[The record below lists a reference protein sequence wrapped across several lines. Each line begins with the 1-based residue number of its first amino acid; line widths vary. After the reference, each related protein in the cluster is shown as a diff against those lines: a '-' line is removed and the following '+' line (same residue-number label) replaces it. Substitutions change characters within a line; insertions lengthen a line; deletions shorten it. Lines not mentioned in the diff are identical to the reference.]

1 MPNFV
6 WVLNIEVLSMRCIGR
21 DYVTVKV
28 NTGLSTTAF
37 WRCMKSAWFQVVGR
51 LEVVSKRSFSST
63 WHSDRKLSLMRIAF
77 TSLWLSLAGSCFL
90 EENAKL
96 ILEVLLGKVIKTQL
110 HCRVLRNTG
119 RMTNLRY
126 FV

>member
-51 LEVVSKRSFSST
+51 LEVVSKRSFSRT
-63 WHSDRKLSLMRIAF
+63 WHNDGKLSLMRIAF
-77 TSLWLSLAGSCFL
+77 TSLLSLAGSCF
-90 EENAKL
+90 
-96 ILEVLLGKVIKTQL
+96 LEVLLGKVIKTQL

-119 RMTNLRY
+119 RMTNLHN